1 MNLDRIA
8 IVLSHPENSQN
19 VGAVCRAMATCGIH
33 DMRVV
38 GSRTDYD
45 DDRVRALAIHAD
57 KIWDAAQFFPTIT
70 AATCDCAISAGTTRR
85 RGKKRKAFLMLPE
98 EFAAK
103 ACDITDGTDDEAGE
117 ANDADAAN
125 EAGGSNGARAAV
137 VFGGERTGLTD
148 SEMEE
153 CTVGVT
159 IPSSPEFAS
168 LNLSHAVQVVC
179 YCLFRAS
186 LGQRTGWTAIDLER
200 LDCVTQTIA
209 DALKAIGF
217 FSVSGAE
224 GMETTRRF
232 WREVLSRSALSEGEA
247 KYIEHIFNK
256 ARGLT
261 SHHGINSKAC
271 GKSILC

>member
-33 DMRVV
+33 DMRIV
-38 GSRTDYD
+38 GSRGDYD
-45 DDRVRALAIHAD
+45 DARVRALAIHAD

-70 AATCDCAISAGTTRR
+70 AATADCAISAATTRR
-85 RGKKRKAFLMLPE
+85 RGKKRKTFLMLPE
-98 EFAAK
+98 EFAAM
-103 ACDITDGTDDEAGE
+103 AGNVTGNVGGAGNAGGTDGTGDS
-117 ANDADAAN
+117 NNADVEN
-125 EAGGSNGARAAV
+125 GKGGGNGARVAV

-153 CTVGVT
+153 CTIGVT

-186 LGQRTGWTAIDLER
+186 ARQRTGWTAIDLER
-200 LDCVTQTIA
+200 LDGVTQTIA
-209 DALKAIGF
+209 DALKSIGF

-224 GMETTRRF
+224 GMEATRRF

-256 ARGLT
+256 ARGMAGRHT
-261 SHHGINSKAC
+261 T
-271 GKSILC
+271 